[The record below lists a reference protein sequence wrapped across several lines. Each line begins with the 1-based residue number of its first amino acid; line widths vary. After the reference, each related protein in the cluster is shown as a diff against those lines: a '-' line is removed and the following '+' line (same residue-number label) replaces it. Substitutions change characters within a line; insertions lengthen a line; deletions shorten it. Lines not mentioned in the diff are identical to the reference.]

1 MERESPVIPATDPAL
16 EPYTPTVAWAAERD
30 GLHSRLNL
38 VAAAFTRNKR
48 GPFQVHLTLFTD
60 ERPDGV
66 EWTSPRALFD
76 RDLRI
81 ALADAFPPGPGG
93 YEGYVRVIATSP
105 NQDLR
110 PHHYNEVWLDYH
122 SDDGRVHAMLP
133 TVQFYGSVKRTLGG
147 QHQVW
152 PGLVADATFR
162 PSLIAINPYQEP
174 VSVRLRVQ
182 TPDGVPIDGGVLGV
196 PARRQRRWRLPE
208 VLPGLVSALA
218 PHRGIGTLLVS
229 ASHKI
234 ICFFMVENVVT
245 GTITGMD
252 HLAYFYGETF

>member
-1 MERESPVIPATDPAL
+1 VIATADAAL
-16 EPYTPTVAWAAERD
+16 SAYSPTVAWAVERD

-38 VAAAFTRNKR
+38 VPAAFTRNKR

-66 EWTSPRALFD
+66 EWTSPRGAFD

-81 ALADAFPPGPGG
+81 ELADAFPPGADG
-93 YEGYVRVIATSP
+93 YEGYVRVIAASP

-110 PHHYNEVWLDYH
+110 PQHYNEVWLDYH
-122 SDDGRVHAMLP
+122 ADDGRLHAMLP
-133 TVQFYGSVKRTLGG
+133 TIQFYGSVKRTLGG

-162 PSLIAINPYQEP
+162 PSLIAINPYEEP
-174 VSVRLRVQ
+174 VTVGLRVQ
-182 TPDGVPIDGGVLGV
+182 TPDGDVIDGAPLAV
-196 PARRQRRWRLPE
+196 PARRQRRWA
-208 VLPGLVSALA
+208 LPGVVPGLAAALA

-229 ASHKI
+229 TTHKL
-234 ICFFMVENVVT
+234 ICYFMIENAVT

>member
-1 MERESPVIPATDPAL
+1 VERESPLSLATDPAL
-16 EPYTPTVAWAAERD
+16 APYTPTVAWAVERD
-30 GLHSRLNL
+30 GLHTRLNL
-38 VAAAFTRNKR
+38 VPAAFTRNRR
-48 GPFQVHLTLFTD
+48 GPFQVHLTLVT
-60 ERPDGV
+60 EHEPDGV
-66 EWTSPRALFD
+66 EWMSPRAVFD

-81 ALADAFPPGPGG
+81 GLADAFPPGPDG

-110 PHHYNEVWLDYH
+110 PQHYNEVWLDDY
-122 SDDGRVHAMLP
+122 SDDGRVHGVLP

-162 PSLIAINPYQEP
+162 PSLIAINPYQEE
-174 VSVRLRVQ
+174 VLVRLRVQ
-182 TPDGVPIDGGVLGV
+182 TPDGVPIDGDALSV
-196 PARRQRRWRLPE
+196 PAHRQRRWRLPD
-208 VLPGLVSALA
+208 VLPGLVPALA
-218 PHRGIGTLLVS
+218 PHRGIGTLLVT
-229 ASHKI
+229 ASHKL
-234 ICFFMVENVVT
+234 ICYFMIENVVT